1 MQKPALLSNTY
12 AVCLPD
18 QRAAVRLDPFNYRPA
33 DFPKFIEID
42 YLAKAFQAA
51 ERAATV
57 GGLTFY
63 VTWSVRELPSYGD
76 DVVAILMGD
85 EWCRFPY
92 YLGKVRAVFRS
103 HANWP
108 MYTGNLAHGVTYS
121 NAIAGVQFL
130 RLHFK
135 GFPGRLS
142 YLKRVLEGLP
152 VATETHLIPLGYAN
166 QAALP
171 VTPFAD
177 RTTDLVFMGSM
188 NNELPSVYSPKYW
201 LRSPKTVART
211 QMLRGAREFQA
222 RRPDLNVYLQGT
234 AQFAGNALDN
244 GPATENEKSRYSS
257 LMMDAKVCLVP
268 RGSSLETFRL
278 FEAVRYGCVA
288 ICERLPERWY
298 YEGLP
303 AVQIGDWRELEGVLD
318 HLFGDPERLERLH
331 RDALDFWHTR
341 CSEEVLGRF
350 IVEQLI
356 PATERPYRSSG
367 WRKSGAA

>member
-12 AVCLPD
+12 AVCLHD

-130 RLHFK
+130 RLHLK
-135 GFPGRLS
+135 GLPGRLS

-171 VTPFAD
+171 VTP
-177 RTTDLVFMGSM
+177 
-188 NNELPSVYSPKYW
+188 SPD
-201 LRSPKTVART
+201 ART
-211 QMLRGAREFQA
+211 LAAIRDIDPHGLR
-222 RRPDLNVYLQGT
+222 
-234 AQFAGNALDN
+234 
-244 GPATENEKSRYSS
+244 
-257 LMMDAKVCLVP
+257 
-268 RGSSLETFRL
+268 
-278 FEAVRYGCVA
+278 
-288 ICERLPERWY
+288 
-298 YEGLP
+298 
-303 AVQIGDWRELEGVLD
+303 
-318 HLFGDPERLERLH
+318 
-331 RDALDFWHTR
+331 
-341 CSEEVLGRF
+341 
-350 IVEQLI
+350 EQLV
-356 PATERPYRSSG
+356 
-367 WRKSGAA
+367 GA